1 MLVGAENTF
10 MTTKNNFGNEIPWEG
25 AYNYW
30 EGNKMEYIKKLL
42 LIVGCMAVIV
52 IFNCNIVY
60 ADNVCNVELGA
71 IDGTNGADVVSS
83 IRCRTEKYD
92 LSQQKVNVNVGNSG
106 VKYGVFFY
114 DTYGKY
120 ISWTGWLAG
129 TEYAVQANAS
139 YARVVL
145 RYLDNRTIGR
155 SELRLLSECVTTQKT
170 NEKYNVELGAIDGTN
185 GADVVSSI
193 RCRTEKYDLSQQ
205 KVNVNVGNSGIKYGV
220 FFYDAYGKYI
230 SWTGWIAGTEYAVPA
245 NASYARVVL
254 RYDDNRNISS
264 NELKALNNFIKISYL
279 INESEWELPIL

>member
-1 MLVGAENTF
+1 M
-10 MTTKNNFGNEIPWEG
+10 
-25 AYNYW
+25 
-30 EGNKMEYIKKLL
+30 
-42 LIVGCMAVIV
+42 
-52 IFNCNIVY
+52 
-60 ADNVCNVELGA
+60 
-71 IDGTNGADVVSS
+71 
-83 IRCRTEKYD
+83 
-92 LSQQKVNVNVGNSG
+92 NVGNSG
-106 VKYGVFFY
+106 IKYGVFFY

-129 TEYAVQANAS
+129 TEYAVPANAS

-170 NEKYNVELGAIDGTN
+170 NEKYNVELGAINGTN
-185 GADVVSSI
+185 GAEAVLSN

>member
-1 MLVGAENTF
+1 MCNNTK
-10 MTTKNNFGNEIPWEG
+10 TNEK
-25 AYNYW
+25 Y
-30 EGNKMEYIKKLL
+30 
-42 LIVGCMAVIV
+42 
-52 IFNCNIVY
+52 
-60 ADNVCNVELGA
+60 NVELGA

-106 VKYGVFFY
+106 IKYGVFFY

-129 TEYAVQANAS
+129 TEYAVPANAS

-220 FFYDAYGKYI
+220 FFYI
-230 SWTGWIAGTEYAVPA
+230 HTE
-245 NASYARVVL
+245 NT
-254 RYDDNRNISS
+254 
-264 NELKALNNFIKISYL
+264 
-279 INESEWELPIL
+279 

>member
-1 MLVGAENTF
+1 M
-10 MTTKNNFGNEIPWEG
+10 
-25 AYNYW
+25 
-30 EGNKMEYIKKLL
+30 
-42 LIVGCMAVIV
+42 
-52 IFNCNIVY
+52 
-60 ADNVCNVELGA
+60 
-71 IDGTNGADVVSS
+71 
-83 IRCRTEKYD
+83 
-92 LSQQKVNVNVGNSG
+92 
-106 VKYGVFFY
+106 
-114 DTYGKY
+114 
-120 ISWTGWLAG
+120 
-129 TEYAVQANAS
+129 
-139 YARVVL
+139 

-220 FFYDAYGKYI
+220 FFLRCIYGKYI

>member
-1 MLVGAENTF
+1 MSKVQNVFLIGA
-10 MTTKNNFGNEIPWEG
+10 KSLG
-25 AYNYW
+25 AYGGYETFVYKLTEYHQNNPNIKYHVACKANGDGCMD
-30 EGNKMEYIKKLL
+30 ETKLDNVKRVSDSEFEFHNARCFKIHIPQIGPAQAIYYDVAALRECCKYIKKNN
-42 LIVGCMAVIV
+42 IE
-52 IFNCNIVY
+52 NPIVY
-60 ADNVCNVELGA
+60 IMA
-71 IDGTNGADVVSS
+71 
-83 IRCRTEKYD
+83 CRIGPFAKH
-92 LSQQKVNVNVGNSG
+92 
-106 VKYGVFFY
+106 FY
-114 DTYGKY
+114 
-120 ISWTGWLAG
+120 
-129 TEYAVQANAS
+129 AS